1 MNFGGCAVIVPRA
14 WRKPAGPR
22 SWGRAKALQ
31 AALSDLNDEA
41 VGQFYPEVLKQIAA
55 ADPGDTTR
63 YLKDRT
69 MRLAS
74 AEMGKKEEALPKSR

>member
-1 MNFGGCAVIVPRA
+1 MKDKFLP
-14 WRKPAGPR
+14 
-22 SWGRAKALQ
+22 
-31 AALSDLNDEA
+31 
-41 VGQFYPEVLKQIAA
+41 A
-55 ADPGDTTR
+55 ADPGETTR